1 MSTSQDSLSSASNEK
16 VQSPSGNFE
25 RLNDGESLTGWRH
38 SPTSPKSLHNSR
50 NSCNQNVKPE
60 NSEETVKQSLSNN
73 SDERLDDQMQLIEP
87 DKEISVPKLGKELRK
102 SFPSFCNL

>member
-25 RLNDGESLTGWRH
+25 RLKDGESLTGWRH

-60 NSEETVKQSLSNN
+60 NGEETVKQSVSNN
-73 SDERLDDQMQLIEP
+73 SDERLDDQMQLQDPE
-87 DKEISVPKLGKELRK
+87 KEISVPKLGQEFRK
-102 SFPSFCNL
+102 SVP